1 MTTDL
6 SQKALDYH
14 RLPKPGKLTISPTKP
29 METQS
34 DLALAYSPGV
44 AHPCMLIKDDPSLAA
59 SYTARAN
66 LVGVIT
72 NGTAVLGLGAIG
84 PLASKPVMEGKAVLF
99 KKFAGVDVF
108 DIELDERDPEKLVDI
123 ISAMEPT
130 FGGINLEDIKAPE
143 CFIVEKLCRE
153 RMNIPVFHDDQHGT
167 AICVAAAVY
176 NGLRVVGK
184 DIKDVKLAACGAGA
198 AALACLNLLVSL
210 GMPKE
215 NITVS
220 DLHGVVYEGREIEMD
235 PYKSVF
241 AVKTNKR
248 QLSEAVDGAD
258 IFLGCS
264 GPGALTQDMVKT
276 MAEKPI
282 ILALANPTPEILPEE
297 VKAVRPDAIIATG
310 RSDYPNQVNNVLC
323 FPYLFRGALDVG
335 ATEINEE
342 MKVAAVKAIADLAKA
357 EQSDIVAKAYG
368 GTQHSFG
375 PDYLIPTP
383 FDPRL
388 YVEVSYAVAKAAMD
402 SGVASRPFDNIEL
415 YHEQLTNF
423 IYRTRFVMK
432 PLFDK
437 AREKLM
443 RVAYAEGE
451 EERVLSAVQ
460 TVVDDGLALPILV
473 GRKKVI
479 EFRIEKLGLR
489 LKYGEDFQIVDPED
503 DPRYREYWEGYH
515 VLRERDGVDPATA
528 KAHIRTNTTIIGAM
542 MVHLGHADALICGTY
557 GKYSK
562 HFQRVSSIIPLRDG
576 VRHASA
582 LHLLITEGR
591 PLFFSDTQ
599 VRENH
604 TSEELAEL
612 TLLAA
617 DEVRRFGIEPK
628 VALISHSNFG
638 SSALPSAKRAQ
649 EALAMVKEID
659 PDLEIE
665 GEMKADTALVPEI
678 RKNLFPNSKMEGAAN
693 LLIMP
698 DLESANISYN
708 IAKSLGSGIAVGP
721 ILVGLSKSVHVTV
734 PSVTVR
740 GLVNITAIAA
750 VDAQDH
756 EAGNMMCG
764 PIIRRKLIEG
774 AD

>member
-1 MTTDL
+1 MASDL
-6 SQKALDYH
+6 TEKALDYH
-14 RLPKPGKLTISPTKP
+14 RLPRAGKLTISPTKP

-44 AHPCMLIKDDPSLAA
+44 AHPCNAIKEDPNQAA
-59 SYTARAN
+59 FMTARGN
-66 LVGVIT
+66 LVGVVT

-99 KKFAGVDVF
+99 KKFAGIDVF
-108 DIELDERDPEKLVDI
+108 DIELAETDPEKLVDI
-123 ISAMEPT
+123 IAAMEPT

-176 NGLRVVGK
+176 NGLRVVDK
-184 DIKDVKLAACGAGA
+184 DIKNVRLAACRAGA
-198 AALACLNLLVSL
+198 AALACLRLLVSL
-210 GMPKE
+210 GLPKE
-215 NITVS
+215 NIIVS
-220 DLHGVVYEGREIEMD
+220 DIHGVVYEGREVEMD
-235 PYKSVF
+235 PYKSDF
-241 AVKTNKR
+241 AVKTDKR
-248 QLSEAVDGAD
+248 KLADAVEGAD

-264 GPGALTQDMVKT
+264 GPGALSQDMVKT

-282 ILALANPTPEILPEE
+282 IMALANPTPEILPEE
-297 VKAVRPDAIIATG
+297 VKEVRPDAIIATG

-335 ATEINEE
+335 ATEINEQ
-342 MKVAAVKAIADLAKA
+342 MKVAAVKAIADLAMA
-357 EQSDIVAKAYG
+357 EQSDIVTKAYG

-375 PDYLIPTP
+375 PEYLIPTP

-388 YVEVSYAVAKAAMD
+388 YVEVAYAVAKAAME
-402 SGVASRPFDNIEL
+402 SGVASRPVPDIEQ
-415 YHEQLTNF
+415 YHEHLSNF

-437 AREKLM
+437 ARTQLV

-451 EERVLSAVQ
+451 DERVLSAVQ
-460 TVVDDGLALPILV
+460 TVVDDGLAEPILV
-473 GRKKVI
+473 GRRKVI
-479 EFRIEKLGLR
+479 EFRIEKMGLR
-489 LKYGEDFQIVDPED
+489 LKLGEDFQLVDPED
-503 DPRYREYWEGYH
+503 DPRYREYWQGYH
-515 VLRERDGVDPATA
+515 TLRERDGVDPDTA
-528 KAHIRTNTTIIGAM
+528 RAHVRTNTTIIGAM
-542 MVHLGHADALICGTY
+542 MVHLGHADALVCGTY

-562 HFQRVSSIIPLRDG
+562 HFKRVSSIIPLRDG

-599 VRENH
+599 VREQH
-604 TSEELAEL
+604 TAEELAEMAI
-612 TLLAA
+612 LAA
-617 DEVRRFGIEPK
+617 DEVQRFGIEPK
-628 VALISHSNFG
+628 VALLSYSNFG
-638 SSALPSAKRAQ
+638 SAEMPSATRAQ
-649 EALAMVKEID
+649 EALKLIKQIN
-659 PDLEIE
+659 PDLEVE
-665 GEMKADTALVPEI
+665 GEMKADSALVPKI
-678 RKNLFPNSKMEGAAN
+678 RNTTFPNSKMEGSAN

-698 DLESANISYN
+698 DLDSANISYN
-708 IAKSLGSGIAVGP
+708 IAKSLGNGIAVGP
-721 ILVGLSKSVHVTV
+721 ILIGLSKSVHITV

-756 EAGNMMCG
+756 KAGNMMTG
-764 PIIRRKLIEG
+764 PVSRRKMYEG
-774 AD
+774 DL

>member
-1 MTTDL
+1 MAKDL
-6 SQKALDYH
+6 TEKALDYH
-14 RLPKPGKLTISPTKP
+14 RLPRAGKLTISPTKP

-44 AHPCMLIKDDPSLAA
+44 AHPCNVIKEDPNQAA
-59 SYTARAN
+59 ALTARGN
-66 LVGVIT
+66 LVGVVS

-108 DIELDERDPEKLVDI
+108 DIELDELDPEKLVDI
-123 ISAMEPT
+123 IAAMEPT

-143 CFIVEKLCRE
+143 CFIVEKLCKE

-176 NGLRVVGK
+176 NALRVVDK
-184 DIKDVKLAACGAGA
+184 DIGKVRLAACGAGA
-198 AALACLNLLVSL
+198 AALACLKLLVSL
-210 GMPKE
+210 GLPKE
-215 NITVS
+215 NIIVS
-220 DLHGVVYEGREIEMD
+220 DIHGVVYEGREVEMD
-235 PYKSVF
+235 PYKSDF
-241 AVKTNKR
+241 AVKTDKR
-248 QLSEAVDGAD
+248 KLAEVVEGAD

-264 GPGALTQDMVKT
+264 GPGALTKEMVAT
-276 MAEKPI
+276 MAEQPI
-282 ILALANPTPEILPEE
+282 IMALANPTPEILPEE
-297 VKAVRPDAIIATG
+297 VKEVRPDALIATG

-342 MKVAAVKAIADLAKA
+342 MKVAAVKAIADLAQA

-388 YVEVSYAVAKAAMD
+388 YVEVSYAVAKAAME
-402 SGVASRPFDNIEL
+402 SGVASRPHPEISQYYEHL
-415 YHEQLTNF
+415 SNF
-423 IYRTRFVMK
+423 VYRTRFVMK

-437 AREKLM
+437 ARKQLM

-460 TVVDDGLALPILV
+460 TVVDDGLAEPILV
-473 GRKKVI
+473 GRRKVI
-479 EFRIEKLGLR
+479 EYRIEKLGLR
-489 LKYGEDFQIVDPED
+489 LKLGEDFQLVDPED
-503 DPRYREYWEGYH
+503 DPRYREYWQGYH
-515 VLRERDGVDPATA
+515 VLRERDGVDPDTA
-528 KAHIRTNTTIIGAM
+528 RAHVRTNTTIIGAM

-562 HFQRVSSIIPLRDG
+562 HFKRVTGIIPLRDG

-599 VRENH
+599 VREQH

-612 TLLAA
+612 TILAA

-628 VALISHSNFG
+628 AALVSYSNFG
-638 SSALPSAKRAQ
+638 SAEMPSATRAQ
-649 EALAMVKEID
+649 EALKLVKEID

-665 GEMKADTALVPEI
+665 GEMKADSALVPEI
-678 RKNLFPNSKMEGAAN
+678 RKTIFPNSKMEGAAN

-698 DLESANISYN
+698 DLDSANISYN
-708 IAKSLGSGIAVGP
+708 IAKSLGNGIAVGP
-721 ILVGLSKSVHVTV
+721 ILIGLSQSVHITV

-756 EAGNMMCG
+756 KAGRMMSG
-764 PIIRRKLIEG
+764 PVARRKTYEG
-774 AD
+774 EY

>member
-1 MTTDL
+1 MASDL
-6 SQKALDYH
+6 TKKALDYH
-14 RLPKPGKLTISPTKP
+14 RYPKAGKLKISPTKP

-44 AHPCMLIKDDPSLAA
+44 AHPCNAIKDDPNEAA
-59 SYTARAN
+59 SLTARGN
-66 LVGVIT
+66 LVGVVT

-99 KKFAGVDVF
+99 KKFAGIDVF
-108 DIELDERDPEKLVDI
+108 DIELDEMDPEKLVDI
-123 ISAMEPT
+123 IAAMEPT

-143 CFIVEKLCRE
+143 CFIVEKLCKE

-176 NGLRVVGK
+176 NALRVVGK
-184 DIKDVKLAACGAGA
+184 NIEDVKLAACGAGA
-198 AALACLNLLVSL
+198 AALACLNQLVSL
-210 GMPKE
+210 GLPKE
-215 NITVS
+215 NIIVS
-220 DLHGVVYEGREIEMD
+220 DIHGVVYEGREIEMD
-235 PYKSVF
+235 PYKSAF

-248 QLSEAVDGAD
+248 VLAEAVEGAD

-264 GPGALTQDMVKT
+264 GPGALTKDMVAT
-276 MAEKPI
+276 MAERPI
-282 ILALANPTPEILPEE
+282 IMALANPTPEILPEE
-297 VKAVRPDAIIATG
+297 VREVRPDAIIATG

-342 MKVAAVKAIADLAKA
+342 MKVAAVKAIADLAMA

-368 GTQHSFG
+368 GTQLSFG

-388 YVEVSYAVAKAAMD
+388 YVEVAFAVAKAAMD
-402 SGVASRPFDNIEL
+402 SGVASRPEENLDQ
-415 YHEQLTNF
+415 YHERLSDF
-423 IYRTRFVMK
+423 VYRTRFVMK

-437 AREKLM
+437 ARKEQM

-451 EERVLSAVQ
+451 DERVLSAVQ
-460 TVVDDGLALPILV
+460 TVVDEKIALPILV
-473 GRKKVI
+473 GRRKVI
-479 EFRIEKLGLR
+479 EYRIEKLGLR
-489 LKYGEDFQIVDPED
+489 LKLDRDFQLVDPED
-503 DPRYREYWEGYH
+503 DPRYREYWTGYH
-515 VLRERDGVDPATA
+515 SLRERAGVDPDTA
-528 KAHIRTNTTIIGAM
+528 RAHIRTNTTIIGAM
-542 MVHLGHADALICGTY
+542 MVHLGHADALVCGTY

-562 HFQRVSSIIPLRDG
+562 HFKRVNGIIPLRDG

-599 VRENH
+599 VREQHN
-604 TSEELAEL
+604 SEELAEM
-612 TLLAA
+612 TILAA

-628 VALISHSNFG
+628 AALVSYSNFG
-638 SSALPSAKRAQ
+638 SAEMPSATRAQ
-649 EALAMVKEID
+649 EAMKLIKQID

-665 GEMKADTALVPEI
+665 GEMKADSALVPEI
-678 RKNLFPNSKMEGAAN
+678 RKVTFPNSKMEGPAN

-698 DLESANISYN
+698 DLDSANISYN
-708 IAKSLGSGIAVGP
+708 IAKSLGNGIAVGP
-721 ILVGLSKSVHVTV
+721 ILIGMSKSVHITV

-756 EAGNMMCG
+756 KSGHMMRG
-764 PIIRRKLIEG
+764 PVARRKNYEG
-774 AD
+774 DY

>member
-1 MTTDL
+1 MTSDL
-6 SQKALDYH
+6 SKKAMDYH
-14 RLPKPGKLTISPTKP
+14 RFPRAGKLTISPTKP

-44 AHPCMLIKDDPSLAA
+44 AHPCTEISENPNIAA
-59 SYTARAN
+59 EVTARGN
-66 LVGVIT
+66 LVGVVS

-108 DIELDERDPEKLVDI
+108 DIELDETDPEKLVDI
-123 ISAMEPT
+123 IAAMEPT

-176 NGLRVVGK
+176 NALRIVEK
-184 DIKDVKLAACGAGA
+184 DIKKVKLAACGAGA
-198 AALACLNLLVSL
+198 AALACLKLLVSL
-210 GMPKE
+210 GLPKE
-215 NITVS
+215 NIIVS
-220 DLHGVVYEGREIEMD
+220 DIHGVVYEGRKKEMD
-235 PYKSVF
+235 PYKAVF
-241 AVKTNKR
+241 AVKTDKR
-248 QLSEAVDGAD
+248 KLAEAVDGAD

-264 GPGALTQDMVKT
+264 GPGALSKDMVAT
-276 MAEKPI
+276 MADKPI
-282 ILALANPTPEILPEE
+282 IMALANPTPEILPEE
-297 VKAVRPDAIIATG
+297 VKEVRPDAIIATG

-335 ATEINEE
+335 ATEINED
-342 MKVAAVKAIADLAKA
+342 MKIAAVKAIADLTMA

-368 GTQHSFG
+368 GAQLSFG
-375 PDYLIPTP
+375 PEYLIPTP

-388 YVEVSYAVAKAAMD
+388 YVEVSYAVAKAAME
-402 SGVASRPFDNIEL
+402 SGVASRPFENIQSYYDHL
-415 YHEQLTNF
+415 SNF

-432 PLFDK
+432 PVFDK
-437 AREKLM
+437 ARKEAM

-460 TVVDDGLALPILV
+460 TVVDEKLADPILI
-473 GRKKVI
+473 GRRKVI
-479 EFRIEKLGLR
+479 EYRIEKMGLR
-489 LKYGEDFQIVDPED
+489 LELGKDFQLVDPEN
-503 DPRYREYWEGYH
+503 DPRYREYWSNYH
-515 VLRERDGVDPATA
+515 AIREREGVDPDTA
-528 KAHIRTNTTIIGAM
+528 RAHIRTNTTIIGAM

-557 GKYSK
+557 GKYAK
-562 HFQRVSSIIPLRDG
+562 HYKRVSGIIPLREG

-582 LHLLITEGR
+582 LHLLIMDGR

-599 VRENH
+599 VRETH
-604 TSEELAEL
+604 TAEELAEM
-612 TLLAA
+612 TILAA

-628 VALISHSNFG
+628 AALVSYSNFG
-638 SSALPSAKRAQ
+638 STEMPSAKRAQ
-649 EALAMVKEID
+649 EALKLIKQID

-665 GEMKADTALVPEI
+665 GEMKADSALVPSI
-678 RKNLFPNSKMEGAAN
+678 RKTTFPNSKLEGPAN

-698 DLESANISYN
+698 DLDSANISYN
-708 IAKSLGSGIAVGP
+708 IAKSLGNGIAVGP
-721 ILVGLSKSVHVTV
+721 ILIGMSQSVHITV

-756 EAGNMMCG
+756 KSGNMMTG
-764 PIIRRKLIEG
+764 PVARRKMYEG
-774 AD
+774 DY

>member
-1 MTTDL
+1 MTSDL

-14 RLPKPGKLTISPTKP
+14 QFPKPGKLTITPTKP

-44 AHPCMLIKDDPSLAA
+44 AHPCTLIEKDPSLAA
-59 SYTARAN
+59 AYTARAN

-210 GMPKE
+210 GLPKE
-215 NITVS
+215 NIIVS
-220 DLHGVVYEGREIEMD
+220 DLHGVVYEGRKVEMD

-248 QLSEAVDGAD
+248 NLAEAVDGAD

-282 ILALANPTPEILPEE
+282 IMALANPTPEISPEE

-342 MKVAAVKAIADLAKA
+342 MKVAAVKAIADLAQA

-375 PDYLIPTP
+375 PEYLIPTP

-402 SGVASRPFDNIEL
+402 TGVASRPFDNIEQ
-415 YHEQLTNF
+415 YHEQLSNF

-489 LKYGEDFQIVDPED
+489 LKFGEDFQIVDPDD

-562 HFQRVSSIIPLRDG
+562 HLRRVSGIIPLRAG

-582 LHLLITEGR
+582 LHLLITDGR

-599 VRENH
+599 VRESH

-612 TLLAA
+612 ALLAA

-628 VALISHSNFG
+628 VALVSYSNFG
-638 SSALPSAKRAQ
+638 SAELPSAKRAQ

-678 RKNLFPNSKMEGAAN
+678 RHTLFPNSKMEGAAN

-721 ILVGLSKSVHVTV
+721 ILVGLSKSVHITV

-764 PIIRRKLIEG
+764 PVIRRKLIEG

>member
-1 MTTDL
+1 MASDL
-6 SQKALDYH
+6 TKKALDYH
-14 RLPKPGKLTISPTKP
+14 RYPKAGKLKISPTKP

-44 AHPCMLIKDDPSLAA
+44 AHPCNAIKDDPNEAA
-59 SYTARAN
+59 SLTARGN
-66 LVGVIT
+66 LVGVVT

-99 KKFAGVDVF
+99 KKFAGIDVF
-108 DIELDERDPEKLVDI
+108 DIELDEMDPEKLVDI
-123 ISAMEPT
+123 IAAMEPT

-143 CFIVEKLCRE
+143 CFIVEKLCKE

-176 NGLRVVGK
+176 NALRVVGK
-184 DIKDVKLAACGAGA
+184 NIEDVKLAACGAGA
-198 AALACLNLLVSL
+198 AALACLNQLVSL
-210 GMPKE
+210 GLPKE
-215 NITVS
+215 NIIVS
-220 DLHGVVYEGREIEMD
+220 DIHGVVYEGREIEMD
-235 PYKSVF
+235 PYKSAF

-248 QLSEAVDGAD
+248 VLAEAVEGAD

-264 GPGALTQDMVKT
+264 GPGALTKEMVAT
-276 MAEKPI
+276 MAERPI
-282 ILALANPTPEILPEE
+282 IMALANPTPEILPEE
-297 VKAVRPDAIIATG
+297 VREVRPDAIIATG

-342 MKVAAVKAIADLAKA
+342 MKVAAVKAIADLAMA

-368 GTQHSFG
+368 GTQLSFG

-388 YVEVSYAVAKAAMD
+388 YVEVAFAVAKAAMD
-402 SGVASRPFDNIEL
+402 SGVASRPEENLDQ
-415 YHEQLTNF
+415 YHERLSDF
-423 IYRTRFVMK
+423 VYRTRFVMK

-437 AREKLM
+437 ARKEQM

-451 EERVLSAVQ
+451 DERVLSAVQ
-460 TVVDDGLALPILV
+460 TVVDEKIALPILV
-473 GRKKVI
+473 GRRKVI
-479 EFRIEKLGLR
+479 EYRIEKLGLR
-489 LKYGEDFQIVDPED
+489 LKLDRDFQLVDPED
-503 DPRYREYWEGYH
+503 DPRYREYWTGYH
-515 VLRERDGVDPATA
+515 SLRERAGVDPDTA
-528 KAHIRTNTTIIGAM
+528 RAHIRTNTTIIGAM
-542 MVHLGHADALICGTY
+542 MVHLGHADALVCGTY

-562 HFQRVSSIIPLRDG
+562 HFKRVNGIIPLRDG

-599 VRENH
+599 VREQHN
-604 TSEELAEL
+604 SEELAEM
-612 TLLAA
+612 TILAA

-628 VALISHSNFG
+628 AALVSYSNFG
-638 SSALPSAKRAQ
+638 SAEMPSATRAQ
-649 EALAMVKEID
+649 EAMKLIKQID

-665 GEMKADTALVPEI
+665 GEMKADSALVPEI
-678 RKNLFPNSKMEGAAN
+678 RKVTFPNSRMEGPAN

-698 DLESANISYN
+698 DLDSANISYN
-708 IAKSLGSGIAVGP
+708 IAKSLGNGIAVGP
-721 ILVGLSKSVHVTV
+721 ILIGMSKSVHITV

-756 EAGNMMCG
+756 KSGHMMRG
-764 PIIRRKLIEG
+764 PVARRKNYEG
-774 AD
+774 EY

>member
-1 MTTDL
+1 MTSDFTEQ
-6 SQKALDYH
+6 SLDYH
-14 RLPKPGKLTISPTKP
+14 RYPSPGKLTVTPTKP
-29 METQS
+29 METQT
-34 DLALAYSPGV
+34 DLSLAYSPGV
-44 AHPCMLIKDDPSLAA
+44 AHPCLAIQENEQEA
-59 SYTARAN
+59 AAYTARAN
-66 LVGVIT
+66 LVGVVT

-108 DIELDERDPEKLVDI
+108 DIELNELDPEKLVDI
-123 ISAMEPT
+123 IVAMEPT

-176 NGLRVVGK
+176 NALRVVKK

-198 AALACLNLLVSL
+198 AALACLRLLVSL
-210 GMPKE
+210 GLPKE
-215 NITVS
+215 NIIVS
-220 DLHGVVYEGREIEMD
+220 DIHGVVYEGREVEMD
-235 PYKSVF
+235 PYKSDF

-248 QLSEAVDGAD
+248 KLAEAVDGAD

-264 GPGALTQDMVKT
+264 GPGALSKDMVAT
-276 MAEKPI
+276 MAEQPI
-282 ILALANPTPEILPEE
+282 IMALANPTPEILPED

-357 EQSDIVAKAYG
+357 EQSDIVTKAYG
-368 GTQHSFG
+368 GAQEAFG
-375 PDYLIPTP
+375 PEYLIPTP

-388 YVEVSYAVAKAAMD
+388 YVEVSYAVAKAAME
-402 SGVASRPFDNIEL
+402 SGVASRPLPDLDL
-415 YHEQLTNF
+415 YHEQLSNF
-423 IYRTRFVMK
+423 VYRTRFVMK
-432 PLFDK
+432 PVFDN
-437 AREKLM
+437 ARSEVM

-451 EERVLSAVQ
+451 DERVLSAVQ
-460 TVVDDGLALPILV
+460 TVVDEGIASPILV
-473 GRKKVI
+473 GRRKVI
-479 EFRIEKLGLR
+479 EYRIKKLGLR
-489 LKYGEDFQIVDPED
+489 LKSGVDFEVVDPED
-503 DPRYREYWEGYH
+503 DPRYREYWQAYH
-515 VLRERDGVDPATA
+515 AIREREGVDPDTA
-528 KAHIRTNTTIIGAM
+528 RAHIRTNTTVIGAM
-542 MVHLGHADALICGTY
+542 MVHLGHTDALVCGTY

-562 HFQRVSSIIPLRDG
+562 HFKRVSGIIPLRED

-582 LHLLITEGR
+582 LHLVVTRGR

-599 VRENH
+599 VREQH
-604 TSEELAEL
+604 TAEELAEL
-612 TLLAA
+612 TILAA

-628 VALISHSNFG
+628 AALISHSNFG
-638 SSALPSAKRAQ
+638 SSEIPSAIKAK
-649 EALAMVKEID
+649 EALKIINKIAPE
-659 PDLEIE
+659 LEVE
-665 GEMKADTALVPEI
+665 GEMKADTALVPGI
-678 RKNLFPNSKMEGAAN
+678 REVLFPNSKMKGAAN

-698 DLESANISYN
+698 DLDSANIAYN
-708 IAKSLGSGIAVGP
+708 VAKSLGGGIAVGP
-721 ILVGLSKSVHVTV
+721 ILIGMDKSVHITV

-750 VDAQDH
+750 VDAQSH
-756 EAGNMMCG
+756 KHGNMMPG
-764 PIIRRKLIEG
+764 PVSRQRNY
-774 AD
+774 